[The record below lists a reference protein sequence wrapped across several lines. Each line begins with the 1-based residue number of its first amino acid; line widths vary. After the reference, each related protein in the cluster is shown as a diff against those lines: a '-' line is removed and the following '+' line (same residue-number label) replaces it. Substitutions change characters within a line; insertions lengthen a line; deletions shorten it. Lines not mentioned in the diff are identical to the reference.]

1 MCVCVCVCRSHQ
13 EVPLPLPSSLSS
25 GFSVSSPCLSSR
37 AAAATSRGA
46 LLAKFSV
53 WLSLFGYYPTAKEQ
67 LNK

>member
-1 MCVCVCVCRSHQ
+1 MCVCVFRSHQ
-13 EVPLPLPSSLSS
+13 EVPRLLPSSLPS

-37 AAAATSRGA
+37 AAAATSRGT

-53 WLSLFGYYPTAKEQ
+53 SLSLFGYYPTAKEQ